1 MKKSPQEKID
11 IVHKTKVISTSRDKP
26 GLYES
31 QNNGTI
37 SPTVAKKLRIY
48 TKGRSVS
55 LILSQGQG
63 SDANA
68 SKQPTK
74 ERIKTMKEYNE
85 KLQIVKTTLADTA
98 RIKADNIS
106 LKQATGYN
114 ALLLVSDLP
123 DTKAYDMLFD
133 ALKRDCKDAG
143 FKFAG
148 TPLHKACNV
157 VKTIKFEFPEQWK
170 EIGKSAD
177 SRTEKTEN
185 ERLFFAFQAFLKE
198 KGLTFS
204 ATQGKVSEALNPA
217 ENAETSENPETDSY
231 ESIEDDELNA
241 VLTYV
246 RTCGNAEFQK
256 VVDEVLLR
264 GENRAEKTA

>member
-1 MKKSPQEKID
+1 M
-11 IVHKTKVISTSRDKP
+11 T
-26 GLYES
+26 
-31 QNNGTI
+31 
-37 SPTVAKKLRIY
+37 
-48 TKGRSVS
+48 
-55 LILSQGQG
+55 
-63 SDANA
+63 
-68 SKQPTK
+68 
-74 ERIKTMKEYNE
+74 KEYNE
-85 KLQIVKTTLADTA
+85 KLQIVKTTLSDAA
-98 RIKADNIS
+98 RIKADSIS
-106 LKQATGYN
+106 LKQATGFN

-157 VKTIKFEFPEQWK
+157 VKSIKFDFPDCWK
-170 EIGKSAD
+170 KIGENAD
-177 SRTEKTEN
+177 SRTEKTQE
-185 ERLFFAFQAFLKE
+185 ERLFFAFQSFLKE

-204 ATQGKVSEALNPA
+204 ATQGKVSETLNPA
-217 ENAETSENPETDSY
+217 PETAENAETDSY

-246 RTCGNAEFQK
+246 RTCGNDAFQK
-256 VVDEVLLR
+256 IVDEVLAR

>member
-1 MKKSPQEKID
+1 
-11 IVHKTKVISTSRDKP
+11 
-26 GLYES
+26 
-31 QNNGTI
+31 
-37 SPTVAKKLRIY
+37 
-48 TKGRSVS
+48 
-55 LILSQGQG
+55 
-63 SDANA
+63 
-68 SKQPTK
+68 
-74 ERIKTMKEYNE
+74 MKEYNE
-85 KLQIVKTTLADTA
+85 KLQIVKTVLTDSA
-98 RIKADNIS
+98 RIKADSIS
-106 LKQATGYN
+106 LKQATGFN

-133 ALKRDCKDAG
+133 ALKRDCKESG

-177 SRTEKTEN
+177 SRTEKTPE

-204 ATQGKVSEALNPA
+204 ATQGKVSETLNPKPA
-217 ENAETSENPETDSY
+217 ENAENAETDANA
-231 ESIEDDELNA
+231 SIEDDELNA

-246 RTCGNAEFQK
+246 RTCGNDAFQK
-256 VVDEVLLR
+256 IVDEVLSR